1 MFGSENKENQPK
13 LNKKIYLERLE
24 LKNETQTKNFK

>member
-1 MFGSENKENQPK
+1 MCGSENKENQPK
-13 LNKKIYLERLE
+13 LNKIYLERLE